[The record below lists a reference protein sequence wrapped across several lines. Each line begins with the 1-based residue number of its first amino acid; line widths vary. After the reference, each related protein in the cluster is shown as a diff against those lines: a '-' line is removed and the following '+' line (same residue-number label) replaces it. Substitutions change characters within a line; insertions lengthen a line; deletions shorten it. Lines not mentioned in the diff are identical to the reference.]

1 MTDKISQKE
10 INNIVW
16 KACDTFRGVIDP
28 SQYKDYI
35 LTMLFLKYVS
45 DVHKDKYNEYLTK
58 YKGDA
63 ERAARAMKHERFVV
77 PDHCSFDYLYEH
89 RNESNI
95 GELINIALND
105 LEEANREKLS
115 SEDGSGIF
123 RNIDFNSSN
132 LGDVKDKNTRLKN
145 LLIDFSDPKLD
156 LRPSHLQGHDVIGS
170 AYEYLIANFASDAGK
185 KAGEFYTPG
194 EVSTLLARLT
204 KSKPGARICDP
215 TCGSGSLLIKAG
227 QQVGSDNFS
236 LYGQEAN
243 GSTWALAVMNMFLHG
258 FDNASIRWGD
268 TIRNPKLKEGDAL
281 MKFDTVVANP
291 PFSLDK
297 WGADEAGADKYTRFW
312 RGIPPKSKGDWAFI
326 SHMIETLNEH
336 GKAGIVVPHGVLFRG
351 ASEGK
356 IRQKTMEENL
366 LEAVIGLPA
375 NLFFGTGIPA
385 AVLVFNK
392 AKGKN
397 KNILFIDASQH
408 YEAGKNQNKLRKED
422 LDKIVDTYRAFT
434 EGRLQAGVT
443 EEKYSYVAA
452 PAEIAENGYNLNI
465 PRYVDTFEE
474 EAEVNIA
481 KVQEEIDRLEGE
493 LKTVQQE
500 MDKYLKEVGV

>member
-1 MTDKISQKE
+1 
-10 INNIVW
+10 
-16 KACDTFRGVIDP
+16 
-28 SQYKDYI
+28 
-35 LTMLFLKYVS
+35 
-45 DVHKDKYNEYLTK
+45 
-58 YKGDA
+58 
-63 ERAARAMKHERFVV
+63 
-77 PDHCSFDYLYEH
+77 
-89 RNESNI
+89 
-95 GELINIALND
+95 
-105 LEEANREKLS
+105 
-115 SEDGSGIF
+115 
-123 RNIDFNSSN
+123 
-132 LGDVKDKNTRLKN
+132 
-145 LLIDFSDPKLD
+145 
-156 LRPSHLQGHDVIGS
+156 
-170 AYEYLIANFASDAGK
+170 
-185 KAGEFYTPG
+185 
-194 EVSTLLARLT
+194 
-204 KSKPGARICDP
+204 
-215 TCGSGSLLIKAG
+215 LLIKAG

-493 LKTVQQE
+493 LKSVQQE
-500 MDKYLKEVGV
+500 MDKYLKELGV